1 MQARASTLIARPP
14 DEVFAF
20 MADQSKARL
29 WRSHLTASRGT
40 VTAAGDVV
48 TQTYTAAGQ
57 TKTVEFEVA
66 ELAPPERLTFRLRGP
81 VRARLAFQCRPESGG
96 TRVSISLSAEL
107 TGFASLAEG
116 RAESELTKLAHADLA
131 ALKHVLES
139 GA

>member
-1 MQARASTLIARPP
+1 MQARGSTLIARPP

-20 MADQSKARL
+20 VTDQSKARL
-29 WRSHLTASRGT
+29 WRSHLTSSRGA

-57 TKTVEFEVA
+57 TKTVEFEVV
-66 ELAPPERLTFRLRGP
+66 EFAPPERLAFRLRGP

-96 TRVSISLSAEL
+96 TRVSMSLSAEL
-107 TGFASLAEG
+107 IGFASLAEG

-131 ALKHVLES
+131 ALKAALES